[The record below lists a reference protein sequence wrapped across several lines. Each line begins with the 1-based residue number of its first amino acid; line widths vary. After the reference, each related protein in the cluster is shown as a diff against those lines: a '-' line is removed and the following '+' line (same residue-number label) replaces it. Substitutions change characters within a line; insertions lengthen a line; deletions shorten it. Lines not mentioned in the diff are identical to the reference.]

1 MILYTNANQCKSM
14 NIENHQLLLAFSRL
28 SRRLP
33 RPKNPTL
40 LQPRAAAPANAA
52 ALREQIRSKVWLG
65 RSVQPSGVEVV
76 RNPAPVQR
84 CWW

>member
-1 MILYTNANQCKSM
+1 MQINA
-14 NIENHQLLLAFSRL
+14 NHQLLPAFSCL

-40 LQPRAAAPANAA
+40 LQPRAAPANAA

-65 RSVQPSGVEVV
+65 RSFRPSGVELVI
-76 RNPAPVQR
+76 
-84 CWW
+84 